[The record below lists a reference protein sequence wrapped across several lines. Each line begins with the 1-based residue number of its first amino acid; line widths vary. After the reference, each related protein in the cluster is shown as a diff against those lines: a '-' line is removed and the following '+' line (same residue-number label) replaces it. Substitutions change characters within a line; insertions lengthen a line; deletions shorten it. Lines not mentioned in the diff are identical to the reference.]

1 MSAYIS
7 FWLSYISAFND
18 PQQISDVNSLTSGV
32 APPFLLQT
40 HSDLSVAAGS
50 SSITSDYGNDTPY
63 EVSEL
68 GTPRH
73 GDDNH
78 ANLAMEHLT
87 SDQDLDD
94 SIDRSV
100 KFGLFNQKFIREN
113 LERLSRRQ
121 ISGRSNA
128 NPLDRDQ
135 TSEYTSGSKPLCMDG
150 TEFFLEPE
158 ESKRDGHA
166 RRPSTE
172 SFGSDTSSL
181 RVGNLFGDGS
191 HNLPESSEA
200 PRSADTFDN
209 SDLKF
214 SRALLA
220 VFPYDERQKLNRVLI
235 TLQQRLGTAKTDIE
249 DLISRLNQEIAVRQF
264 LTTKV

>member
-1 MSAYIS
+1 M
-7 FWLSYISAFND
+7 SYISAFND
-18 PQQISDVNSLTSGV
+18 PQQISDVNSSTSGA
-32 APPFLLQT
+32 APQFLLQT
-40 HSDLSVAAGS
+40 HSDLSVVAGS

-73 GDDNH
+73 GDDSRY
-78 ANLAMEHLT
+78 NLAMEHST

-100 KFGLFNQKFIREN
+100 KFGLFNQKFIQES

-128 NPLDRDQ
+128 NTLGDQ
-135 TSEYTSGSKPLCMDG
+135 TSENTSGSKPLCMDG

-172 SFGSDTSSL
+172 SFGNDTSSL
-181 RVGNLFGDGS
+181 QVGKLFGDGS
-191 HNLPESSEA
+191 LNLPESSEA
-200 PRSADTFDN
+200 PRSADTLDN

-214 SRALLA
+214 SRAFLA
-220 VFPYDERQKLNRVLI
+220 AFPYDERQKLNRVLI

-249 DLISRLNQEIAVRQF
+249 DLISRLNQEIAMRQF